1 MHTIESTSD
10 DFVDNVHV
18 HVIICLSLLHVVCHI
33 CTYE

>member
-1 MHTIESTSD
+1 MYTIESTSD
-10 DFVDNVHV
+10 DFVDNV